1 MLDPL
6 TWYLR
11 LRVIFALILNHMVKY
26 ASSPPLDLVF
36 AALADPTRRRILE
49 LLASAELCVTELTR
63 SFSVSMPAISK
74 HLRVLEKAGLIT
86 RERDGRLHRVR
97 LKAEPMRAAA
107 GWIERYRNFWEQRLD
122 AFSNYLERQ
131 ERNEKV

>member
-1 MLDPL
+1 M
-6 TWYLR
+6 
-11 LRVIFALILNHMVKY
+11 LNHMVKY
-26 ASSPPLDLVF
+26 APSPALDSVF

-86 RERDGRLHRVR
+86 RQRDGRLHRLR

-107 GWIERYRNFWEQRLD
+107 SWIAHYRNFWEERLD
-122 AFSNYLERQ
+122 AFSSYLERQ
-131 ERNEKV
+131 ERNERA

>member
-1 MLDPL
+1 M
-6 TWYLR
+6 
-11 LRVIFALILNHMVKY
+11 LNHMVKY
-26 ASSPPLDLVF
+26 ASSPALDSVF

-107 GWIERYRNFWEQRLD
+107 GWIERYRNFWEDQLD

-131 ERNEKV
+131 ERNKKI

>member
-1 MLDPL
+1 
-6 TWYLR
+6 
-11 LRVIFALILNHMVKY
+11 MVKY
-26 ASSPPLDLVF
+26 APSPALDSVF

-63 SFSVSMPAISK
+63 SFAISMPAISK

-86 RERDGRLHRVR
+86 RERDGRLHRLR
-97 LKAEPMRAAA
+97 LEAEPMRAAA
-107 GWIERYRNFWEQRLD
+107 GWIERYSAFWEERLD
-122 AFSNYLERQ
+122 ALANYLETK